1 MGKKGIIAIVVI
13 IALAIIGYFAFKP
26 AEQAEQAQT
35 ATETPAPA
43 AEPAAPAT
51 TTTTTEQ
58 PAATTT
64 EPAATQ
70 QAAVAPGVVKI
81 GVAAEPYPP
90 FSEKDTSGN
99 WIGFEMDLYKAVCED
114 QKLDCQL
121 VEVAWDGIIPALQE
135 KKIDVIWS
143 SMSITDERKKV
154 IDFTTMYYD
163 SANVLIGLK
172 SDESKPD
179 PANADSLK
187 GKIIGVQTSTIHAN
201 YIEKYFGSSAE
212 VKLYDTLDNALADL
226 KAGRVDFV
234 SESSTSLAPFLQS
247 NPDFTTKA
255 TWPLDP
261 IFGNGV
267 GGGVRKEDTELK
279 AKLDAGITNVVKS
292 GKYDELLAKYPGL
305 GEQIQK
311 PQS

>member
-1 MGKKGIIAIVVI
+1 MKKLIGGLVAGAV
-13 IALAIIGYFAFKP
+13 LAFTAM
-26 AEQAEQAQT
+26 AAQAQD
-35 ATETPAPA
+35 
-43 AEPAAPAT
+43 
-51 TTTTTEQ
+51 
-58 PAATTT
+58 
-64 EPAATQ
+64 
-70 QAAVAPGVVKI
+70 VVKI

-90 FSEKDTSGN
+90 FSEKNTKGE
-99 WIGFEMDLYKAVCED
+99 WVGFEMDLYKAVCED
-114 QKLDCQL
+114 QKLKCEL

-143 SMSITDERKKV
+143 SMSITDERKQV
-154 IDFTTMYYD
+154 IDFTDMYYD
-163 SANVLIGLK
+163 SANVLIGAK
-172 SDESKPD
+172 SDDAKPD
-179 PANADSLK
+179 ASNPDSLK

-201 YIEKYFGSSAE
+201 FIQKYFGNSAE

-226 KAGRVDFV
+226 KAGRVDYV

-279 AKLDAGITNVVKS
+279 AKLNAGIADVVKN
-292 GKYDELLAKYPGL
+292 GKYDEMLAKYPGL
-305 GEQIQK
+305 GDQIQK

>member
-1 MGKKGIIAIVVI
+1 MKKLIGGLVAGAV
-13 IALAIIGYFAFKP
+13 LAFSAMT
-26 AEQAEQAQT
+26 AQAQD
-35 ATETPAPA
+35 
-43 AEPAAPAT
+43 
-51 TTTTTEQ
+51 
-58 PAATTT
+58 
-64 EPAATQ
+64 
-70 QAAVAPGVVKI
+70 VVKF

-90 FSEKDTSGN
+90 FSEKNPAGE
-99 WIGFEMDLYKAVCED
+99 WVGFEMDLYKAVCEA
-114 QKLDCQL
+114 QKMKCEL

-143 SMSITDERKKV
+143 SMSITDERKQV
-154 IDFTTMYYD
+154 IDFTDMYYD
-163 SANVLIGLK
+163 SANVLIGAK
-172 SDESKPD
+172 SDDAQPDSTKP
-179 PANADSLK
+179 DSLK

-201 YIEKYFGSSAE
+201 FIQKYFGNSAE

-226 KAGRVDFV
+226 KAGRVDYV

-267 GGGVRKEDTELK
+267 GGGVRKDDTELK
-279 AKLDAGITNVVKS
+279 AKLNAGIADVVKS
-292 GKYDELLAKYPGL
+292 GKYDEMLAKYPGL
-305 GEQIQK
+305 GDQIQK